1 MMCFSVLQT
10 VPSRHGTISV
20 DEISN
25 GFRRPVWIFQDEVR
39 ESQKIL
45 KKWAWHSFNEDSEN
59 GDFTVLVCGLND
71 FG

>member
-10 VPSRHGTISV
+10 VPSRHGTMSV

-39 ESQKIL
+39 ESQNLEEKGPSIQWRL
-45 KKWAWHSFNEDSEN
+45 KKM
-59 GDFTVLVCGLND
+59 VILQY
-71 FG
+71 